1 MNLSQHSP
9 TSLLRTLLLETPQ
22 DAWWAS
28 LLFWVIRLTTFSLLL
43 RTYLIPWVLALV
55 SRHVRVR
62 SVSVWSIRGLYIRKG
77 ARTYRVDRISYS
89 WSRGKGIN
97 VRLDGLNVEI
107 GPSEPKIH
115 SPGLRGHSRKLT
127 LADFAPSPMAYRFRE
142 LVSDCYSLVEP
153 IFRPLIRTGVVAC
166 LRLVIR
172 WLPYIIGSLAF
183 DLQST
188 SLTFT
193 ELPDAK
199 ILAEKISFNA
209 QLSFTQ
215 LEKVMD
221 IADKEKMPRSLAAR
235 RLTGMAAWKRRLT
248 DSFQRSLDRAWGKAQ
263 GNASISLKFHN
274 LVGSMRSQSL
284 GMFFDLSFRGRRL
297 TLHVGSGDVTK
308 FLRLPGAIDFKA
320 SIGFNPREGS
330 ADTHSLKTALDIGD
344 CFIKLDALNRLLKC
358 LRKTRPPPSPL
369 STPLSSTDFSTPNSP
384 LDTSNTLDLEQTS
397 SLLSSLPSP
406 FRKSPPHSASISS
419 ALRSPTSPTSPFLE
433 VLTVS
438 QNDHCDDQ
446 LWLLIILKASIR
458 SRRRFLHQPRTRLK
472 DTKNTVR

>member
-1 MNLSQHSP
+1 MS
-9 TSLLRTLLLETPQ
+9 
-22 DAWWAS
+22 
-28 LLFWVIRLTTFSLLL
+28 I
-43 RTYLIPWVLALV
+43 
-55 SRHVRVR
+55 
-62 SVSVWSIRGLYIRKG
+62 WSIRGLYIRKG
-77 ARTYRVDRISYS
+77 ARTYRVDRVSYS

-97 VRLDGLNVEI
+97 VRLDGLNMEI
-107 GPSEPKIH
+107 GRSEPKIH

-274 LVGSMRSQSL
+274 LVGSMRSQSS
-284 GMFFDLSFRGRRL
+284 GMFLDLDFRRRRF

-308 FLRLPGAIDFKA
+308 FLRLPGAIDFEA

-330 ADTHSLKTALDIGD
+330 ADMHSLKTALDIGD
-344 CFIKLDALNRLLKC
+344 CFIKLEALNQLLKC
-358 LRKTRPPPSPL
+358 LQKTQSSPSPL
-369 STPLSSTDFSTPNSP
+369 SAPSTDFSTPNSP
-384 LDTSNTLDLEQTS
+384 LDTSNTSDLEQPS
-397 SLLSSLPSP
+397 SPLPSLPSP
-406 FRKSPPHSASISS
+406 FRKSPPHSASVSP

-438 QNDHCDDQ
+438 QNDYCYDHQ
-446 LWLLIILKASIR
+446 L
-458 SRRRFLHQPRTRLK
+458 
-472 DTKNTVR
+472 